1 MHGRQCQPPEV
12 PSVPVPQFVSTTCRD
27 ALSFVDNKLL
37 RPRKCFF
44 DPAPPRTLSRA
55 KVRGLSPSPWL
66 LLRPPLPSSRQLAWL
81 LAEPRTNRGPS
92 PVSHQCPVPSES
104 LVWQGLPR
112 CMTDPQPD
120 PLLIH
125 RPLATRL
132 FPPPPRI
139 SPQEAS
145 ALVAGTLHDCGH
157 TVNENVPQQA
167 IRLKASAQIAL

>member
-1 MHGRQCQPPEV
+1 MHGRQCQPPRKSPRFLSLSLCLRLVEM
-12 PSVPVPQFVSTTCRD
+12 PS
-27 ALSFVDNKLL
+27 LSSIISFL

-66 LLRPPLPSSRQLAWL
+66 MLRPPLPSSRQLAWL

-120 PLLIH
+120 PLL
-125 RPLATRL
+125 
-132 FPPPPRI
+132 
-139 SPQEAS
+139 
-145 ALVAGTLHDCGH
+145 
-157 TVNENVPQQA
+157 
-167 IRLKASAQIAL
+167 